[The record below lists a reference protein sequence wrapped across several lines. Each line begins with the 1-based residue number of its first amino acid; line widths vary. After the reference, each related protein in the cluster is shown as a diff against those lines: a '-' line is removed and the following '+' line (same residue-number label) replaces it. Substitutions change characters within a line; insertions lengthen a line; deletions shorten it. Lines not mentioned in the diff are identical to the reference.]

1 MAHKTDHAENAAHV
15 EHHIMPFNVY
25 VKVAGALFILTF
37 LTVGAHVLK
46 EHYPVLQPFGGLVA
60 FAIAAVKA
68 YLVMAFFMHLKYDV
82 PSNRIIFSTGFIFL
96 GVFIFFS
103 ALDIYTRIFQGS
115 VL

>member
-1 MAHKTDHAENAAHV
+1 MAHKHDHT
-15 EHHIMPFNVY
+15 EHHITPLDVY
-25 VKVAGALFILTF
+25 IKIAGALFILTF

-82 PSNRIIFSTGFIFL
+82 PSNRIIFSMGFIFL
-96 GVFIFFS
+96 GIFFFFS
-103 ALDIYTRIFQGS
+103 ALDIYTRVFQGS
-115 VL
+115 IL